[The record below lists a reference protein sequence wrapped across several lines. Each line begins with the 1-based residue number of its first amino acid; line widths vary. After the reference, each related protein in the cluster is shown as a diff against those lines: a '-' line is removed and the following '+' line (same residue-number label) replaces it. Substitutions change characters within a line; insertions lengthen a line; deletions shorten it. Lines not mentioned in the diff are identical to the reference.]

1 VILAYRRRRLT
12 HTTVREPAAACRV
25 LPGATAQPATDHT
38 TAVPCDCCS
47 DGLCVL
53 CRAMPEAAS

>member
-12 HTTVREPAAACRV
+12 RTTVREPAAGCRV
-25 LPGATAQPATDHT
+25 LPGATAQPAPAHT
-38 TAVPCDCCS
+38 TGVPCDCS